1 MAVSTAQRLWTDE
14 ENGQTSSFFIQ
25 LYIYIYY
32 IIWFYCVSA
41 LMAASLLVLAW
52 LEGR

>member
-25 LYIYIYY
+25 LFLY
-32 IIWFYCVSA
+32 IIWFYWVSA